1 MYTFNEIRLIFTRC
15 RDFAELE
22 KVCEGFLLIVNDG
35 GLTVEQERYART
47 QSLVRFRQ
55 LKV

>member
-1 MYTFNEIRLIFTRC
+1 MYTFNEIRVIFKRC

-22 KVCEGFLLIVNDG
+22 KVCAGFLLIVHDG
-35 GLTVEQERYART
+35 GLTEEQERYART

>member
-1 MYTFNEIRLIFTRC
+1 MYTFNEIRLIFARC

-22 KVCEGFLLIVNDG
+22 KVCAGFLLVVSDG
-35 GLTVEQERYART
+35 DLTEAQERYART